1 MIGMIAV
8 LLAGTALGAH
18 GHRPL
23 LWLADRRVDP
33 TILLVGWSLL
43 TVGLVASGLAMIGL
57 LALPMDQHEASG
69 LFQLVGGC
77 WTAVTTG
84 TVPAW
89 QQTVAGVSLIMAAT
103 IVVRLGKAVV
113 SRARSVRRHAP
124 HVERLRLLALSSSSG
139 EPLWVPDQRAMAMSI
154 GGRPGV
160 IIASDGLRAQLPPE
174 AVTATLEHE
183 RAHLRGHHHALV
195 TVAETLAA
203 ALPWCPLLRAA
214 PAATRD
220 LVELAADA
228 QAAQRCGPEAVQVAL
243 RKMTG
248 QPVLPFGLAM
258 ASRLTELR
266 ISRLGGSGDRRMRR
280 LLRWPGALAMAS
292 GALLLPAATTW
303 LGVNIVLC
311 AVT

>member
-1 MIGMIAV
+1 MIGMLAV
-8 LLAGTALGAH
+8 LLAGTAVGLH

-23 LWLADRRVDP
+23 LWLAERRVDP

-43 TVGLVASGLAMIGL
+43 SIGLVASTLAMIGL
-57 LALPMDQHEASG
+57 LALPMDEHEASG

-89 QQTVAGVSLIMAAT
+89 QQTVAGISLIMAAT
-103 IVVRLGKAVV
+103 ILVRLGKAIT
-113 SRARSVRRHAP
+113 SRLRSVRRHAP
-124 HVERLRLLALSSSSG
+124 HVEQLRLLAMSSSAG
-139 EPLWVPDQRAMAMSI
+139 EPLWVPGRRAMALSI

-160 IIASDGLRAQLPPE
+160 IIASDGLRAHLPPE
-174 AVTATLEHE
+174 AVAATLEHE

-203 ALPWCPLLRAA
+203 ALPWCPLLGAA
-214 PAATRD
+214 PAAIRD
-220 LVELAADA
+220 LVELAADD
-228 QAAQRCGPEAVQVAL
+228 QAARRCGPEAVQVAL
-243 RKMTG
+243 RRMTG
-248 QPVLPFGLAM
+248 QPVPPFGLAM

-266 ISRLGGSGDRRMRR
+266 ISRLATSDPQGARH
-280 LLRWPGALAMAS
+280 LLRWPGAAAMAA
-292 GALLLPAATTW
+292 GTLLLPAATTW
-303 LGVNIVLC
+303 LGINVVLC

>member
-1 MIGMIAV
+1 MIGMLAV
-8 LLAGTALGAH
+8 LLAGTAVGLH

-23 LWLADRRVDP
+23 LWLAERRVDP

-43 TVGLVASGLAMIGL
+43 SVGLVASTLAMIGL
-57 LALPMDQHEASG
+57 LALPMDEHEASG

-77 WTAVTTG
+77 WTAVTAG

-89 QQTVAGVSLIMAAT
+89 QQTVAGISLIMAAT
-103 IVVRLGKAVV
+103 ILVRLGKAVAG
-113 SRARSVRRHAP
+113 RMRSVRRHAP
-124 HVERLRLLALSSSSG
+124 HVEQLRLLAMSSSAG
-139 EPLWVPDQRAMAMSI
+139 EPLWVPGRRAMALSI

-174 AVTATLEHE
+174 AVAATLEHE

-214 PAATRD
+214 PAAIRD
-220 LVELAADA
+220 LVELAADD
-228 QAAQRCGPEAVQVAL
+228 QAARRCGPEAVQVAL
-243 RKMTG
+243 RRMTG

-266 ISRLGGSGDRRMRR
+266 ISRLGAADPRGVRHA
-280 LLRWPGALAMAS
+280 LRWPGAAAMAT

-303 LGVNIVLC
+303 LGINVVLC

>member
-1 MIGMIAV
+1 MIGMLAV
-8 LLAGTALGAH
+8 LLAGTAVGLH

-23 LWLADRRVDP
+23 LWLAERRVDP

-43 TVGLVASGLAMIGL
+43 SVGLVASTLAMIGL
-57 LALPMDQHEASG
+57 LALPMDEHEASG

-89 QQTVAGVSLIMAAT
+89 QQTTAGISLIMAA
-103 IVVRLGKAVV
+103 IILVRLGKAVAA
-113 SRARSVRRHAP
+113 RLRSVRRHAP
-124 HVERLRLLALSSSSG
+124 HVEQLRLLAMSSSAG
-139 EPLWVPDQRAMAMSI
+139 EPLWVPGRRAMALSI

-174 AVTATLEHE
+174 AVAATLEHE

-214 PAATRD
+214 PAAIRD
-220 LVELAADA
+220 LVELAADD
-228 QAAQRCGPEAVQVAL
+228 QAARRCGPEAVAVAL
-243 RKMTG
+243 RRMTG

-266 ISRLGGSGDRRMRR
+266 ISRLGSSDPRGARH
-280 LLRWPGALAMAS
+280 LLRWPGAAAMAA

-303 LGVNIVLC
+303 LGINVVLC

>member
-1 MIGMIAV
+1 MIGMLAV
-8 LLAGTALGAH
+8 LAAGTALGLY

-23 LWLADRRVDP
+23 QWLAERRVDP

-43 TVGLVASGLAMIGL
+43 SVGLVASTLAMIGL

-84 TVPAW
+84 TVPGW
-89 QQTVAGVSLIMAAT
+89 QQTVAGISLIMAAT
-103 IVVRLGKAVV
+103 IVVRLSKAMLR
-113 SRARSVRRHAP
+113 RARSVRRHAP
-124 HVERLRLLALSSSSG
+124 HVEQLRLLASSSSAG
-139 EPLWVPDQRAMAMSI
+139 EPLWVADHRAMAMSI
-154 GGRPGV
+154 SGRPGL

-174 AVTATLEHE
+174 AVVATLEHE

-195 TVAETLAA
+195 TIAETLAA

-228 QAAQRCGPEAVQVAL
+228 HAARRCGPEAVQVAL
-243 RKMTG
+243 RRMTG
-248 QPVLPFGLAM
+248 QQVLPFGLAM

-266 ISRLGGSGDRRMRR
+266 ISRLEASDPWAVRH
-280 LLRWPGALAMAS
+280 LLRWPGTLAMAA
-292 GALLLPAATTW
+292 GALVLPAATTW
-303 LGVNIVLC
+303 LGFNVVLC